1 MDTEREKKIKGMFV
15 LILKFKWPVDLDFR
29 CFKIYLVALKFR
41 HNYLISLL
49 KNKCHISLN
58 I

>member
-29 CFKIYLVALKFR
+29 CFKIYLVALKF
-41 HNYLISLL
+41 
-49 KNKCHISLN
+49 
-58 I
+58 